1 MDYLLAIID
10 ATEAMLTSLGP
21 LGKRLL
27 QGLGIDWPE
36 GRRGEVPVLRSYRRE
51 KLVEALKSLLLD
63 QVDEVDV
70 PFVRLC
76 ARSGTWRPARKRT
89 FRIRPK
95 FDVNGSLCRSQKQP
109 YAHFDQQNRRATCAR
124 RLSVTAGWAEGQQ
137 FRNQLSL
144 KPYSGTPSSA
154 S

>member
-10 ATEAMLTSLGP
+10 ATETMLTSLGP

-76 ARSGTWRPARKRT
+76 AINGSLLPARKRT
-89 FRIRPK
+89 FRMRPNPAVRAFK
-95 FDVNGSLCRSQKQP
+95 PDAPKRTLKGLGANPAESNASKKEDVG
-109 YAHFDQQNRRATCAR
+109 AT
-124 RLSVTAGWAEGQQ
+124 
-137 FRNQLSL
+137 
-144 KPYSGTPSSA
+144 
-154 S
+154 